1 MSQDSLERLPK
12 FTRRLSQAMAVF
24 CLITIVLSPVGILL
38 YWMVTDVG
46 DIALS
51 ANLAPSAIQG
61 TLSIWQRVVAGV
73 ISGVPLAL
81 MLVGLWQ
88 AYRFFKLFA
97 AGQIFSTRA
106 ARYLSRFAG
115 WLLASVLGSVLS
127 GAAVTVVITLQ
138 NMEGSRLLAVSI
150 SSDQIFLMFFAAMVY
165 LMASVIR
172 QGQKLAE
179 ENATFV

>member
-1 MSQDSLERLPK
+1 
-12 FTRRLSQAMAVF
+12 
-24 CLITIVLSPVGILL
+24 
-38 YWMVTDVG
+38 
-46 DIALS
+46 
-51 ANLAPSAIQG
+51 
-61 TLSIWQRVVAGV
+61 
-73 ISGVPLAL
+73 

-127 GAAVTVVITLQ
+127 GAAITVVITLQ